1 MLRIALQVRRLIFRI
16 SEVQLRLIIIIY
28 MGARVDDVLC
38 RVHFLIRRP
47 ADNAREKKIGK
58 KIDGASAAAGSSAG
72 GKWHSD
78 PNRTRFMAQREM
90 RQKRGIL

>member
-1 MLRIALQVRRLIFRI
+1 
-16 SEVQLRLIIIIY
+16 

-47 ADNAREKKIGK
+47 ADNAREREKKKIGEK
-58 KIDGASAAAGSSAG
+58 KINGASAAAGSSAG

-90 RQKRGIL
+90 RQKKSIV